1 MRRLFLILLW
11 LNFQVSAEVVES
23 NQSAALVDSINTS
36 NVDKT
41 VRAIEA
47 VISKKSGLSLA
58 EVKQR
63 YSHDPTN
70 DSLVVRQYRKDIP
83 VNMKQ
88 NQQWFHAIVDGQK
101 MTEMMLTQGFPIWPE
116 RREPMFVMVVAE
128 TEQQPLSYVD
138 AGTDIR
144 YWLEQWFEVMG
155 LPAVFYNALEDDL
168 LSFMP
173 SDVRYLNPGLI
184 DHIRLEHE
192 IDHVLLVFVSQTSRG
207 YGFRI
212 GLSKPEQPLVIKNLQ
227 FVNLGLGMQS
237 LATTV
242 QGELSAGQ
250 QISADEFVPGTVAL
264 RVTDVMDAN
273 QMLSLTN
280 YLSDQPLVEAF
291 QINAYRSKRLDV
303 MLRIRVKP
311 ETFVTSV
318 EQSGLLQYVPV
329 NELGQVMVFKMLP

>member
-1 MRRLFLILLW
+1 MRRHFLIFLW
-11 LNFQVSAEVVES
+11 LSFQVNAEVVDS
-23 NQSAALVDSINTS
+23 NHSAALVDPVNTS
-36 NVDKT
+36 DVEKT

-63 YSHDPTN
+63 YQHDSAN
-70 DSLVVRQYRKDIP
+70 NALVVRQYREDVP
-83 VNMKQ
+83 ANMKQ
-88 NQQWFHAIVDGQK
+88 NQQWFHAIVDKQK
-101 MTEMMLTQGFPIWPE
+101 MTKMMLAQGFPIWPE
-116 RREPMFVMVVAE
+116 RRAPMFVMVVAE
-128 TEQQPLSYVD
+128 TEQQPLAYVNAD
-138 AGTDIR
+138 ADIR
-144 YWLEQWFEVMG
+144 YWLEKWFAVLG
-155 LPAVFYNALEDDL
+155 LPAEFYNALEDDL

-173 SDVRYLNPGLI
+173 SDVRYLEPDLI
-184 DHIRLEHE
+184 DYIRSENE
-192 IDHVLLVFVSQTSRG
+192 VEHVLLVFVSQTSRG

-212 GLSKPEQPLVIKNLQ
+212 GLSKPDQPLVIKNLQ

-250 QISADEFVPGTVAL
+250 QIAADEFVPGTVAL
-264 RVTDVMDAN
+264 RVTDVADAN
-273 QMLSLTN
+273 QMLNLTN
-280 YLSDQPLVEAF
+280 YFDQQPLVEAY
-291 QINAYRSKRLDV
+291 QVNAYRAKRLDV

-311 ETFVTSV
+311 ETFISAA